1 MILPPDI
8 VNGTRAKLVSIR
20 NKTCFQSISML
31 TGFKVSLA
39 SKYVQVV
46 GMQRWDKSKDRAQRV
61 DEKIGVKMFKKNS
74 KNHVYFH

>member
-1 MILPPDI
+1 
-8 VNGTRAKLVSIR
+8 
-20 NKTCFQSISML
+20 ML